1 MSNRRRPYT
10 GVLIVSET
18 CKYCGS
24 IRTEEGTLFWNAFHC
39 GTGFYGDEPDKQRQS
54 PECKDRQLTALAQRD
69 EQAETRIKEYRE
81 RIEELETDK
90 AMYRDK
96 WLNALERVI
105 AAESEVKRLREA
117 LTNISAPLNYLQEL
131 TRLKGD
137 EYRMEWPIA
146 IKLSESVGFLK
157 QIARDALLAPPN
169 NK

>member
-1 MSNRRRPYT
+1 M
-10 GVLIVSET
+10 SET

-105 AAESEVKRLREA
+105 AAESREKRLREGIEA
-117 LTNISAPLNYLQEL
+117 LHRISRSNVAPGIDRQFVTQEL
-131 TRLKGD
+131 AAL
-137 EYRMEWPIA
+137 IA
-146 IKLSESVGFLK
+146 QPSDGKDNP
-157 QIARDALLAPPN
+157 DAQ
-169 NK
+169 